1 MPQGLRKL
9 TFSVDGDGLTR
20 FGGLVLFQAFC
31 KSLGLRRFLQRRVLW
46 PSSGRKY
53 HQVDLLL
60 THIIT
65 IAAGIGR
72 IENSRSLTHNGLLPS
87 LLGIPE
93 FPHRDT
99 LRTFLLNADH
109 DFLRS
114 LSSAHDHLRQW
125 ALQDAIP
132 IWSAMLDIDTTS
144 LRIFGRQMQGGV
156 IGYVP
161 HYSHQRCYNVRLLT
175 EAATGL
181 SLAGE
186 LRPGNL
192 LGVVDAVPFMLSGLR
207 KLPSRISM
215 SRIRLRADA
224 GFYDKDIV
232 KTLDEKNVGFII
244 AAKATGRLQ
253 SVMHKARFKASIGD
267 WQIGEFAYQ
276 PIHWHRA
283 MRFVSA
289 RKLSNLLE
297 PPVTLFTMEEYA
309 YHILATNL
317 KMSARTVWRLYDQRM
332 SQELLIRELKN
343 HYAMIKVPSR
353 TLLANQVY
361 LEMLLW
367 AYDLINLFRILCLP
381 NRCKRWSLSTIRRE
395 LFILPAQLVNTHN
408 RKRLILPRSYPH
420 LDIFAHAYQQAHK
433 IKPLD

>member
-20 FGGLVLFQAFC
+20 FGGLILFQAFC
-31 KSLGLRRFLQRRVLW
+31 KSLSLRRFLQRHVLW

-60 THIIT
+60 THIMI

-114 LSSAHDHLRQW
+114 LINAHDHLRQW
-125 ALQDAIP
+125 ALQDAVP
-132 IWSAMLDIDTTS
+132 IWSAVLDVDTTS
-144 LRIFGRQMQGGV
+144 LRIFGRQMEGGV
-156 IGYVP
+156 VGYVP

-175 EAATGL
+175 EATTGL

-192 LGVVDAVPFMLSGLR
+192 LGVVDIIPFVLSGLR
-207 KLPSRISM
+207 KLPLRISM
-215 SRIRLRADA
+215 SRVRLRADA
-224 GFYDKDIV
+224 GFYDGNLV
-232 KTLDEKNVGFII
+232 KTLDEKNIGFVI
-244 AAKATGRLQ
+244 AARATGRLQ
-253 SVMHKARFKASIGD
+253 SVMHKTHFKASVGD
-267 WQIGEFAYQ
+267 WQIGDFAYQ
-276 PIHWHRA
+276 PIHWHSTT
-283 MRFVSA
+283 RFISA

-317 KMSARTVWRLYDQRM
+317 KISARAVWRLYDQRM

-343 HYAMIKVPSR
+343 HYALTKVPSR
-353 TLLANQVY
+353 TLMANQIY

-381 NRCKRWSLSTIRRE
+381 NRCRTWSMSTIRRE
-395 LFILPAQLVNTHN
+395 LFVLPAQLVNTHN
-408 RKRLILPRSYPH
+408 RRRLILPRSFPH
-420 LDIFAHAYQQAHK
+420 LDIFTHAYQRTRK
-433 IKPLD
+433 IKPLG